1 MSVKILQLHKRASYE
16 FKHIQDKYAFSE
28 KTKCYAIADG
38 TTQSFNSEKWAELIT
53 DSFAKKPIFE
63 PKELI
68 VELLS
73 SANTFKKIKI
83 DFSDNP
89 AKASLEKEK
98 QKKGGTATF
107 VGVKIENNKLSL
119 ISCGDSNVFI
129 FRNNQLIAFPFSTS
143 VELDNN
149 KHFLNTEKLLAEEV
163 EESFFITK
171 EFEIETSDVIILATD
186 ALSRLLLNNGDSFKH
201 LLQTN
206 DFETFKTLCLKYWE
220 EKQMEEDDISAMIIR
235 DFNSKDILEILP
247 PKGFSFPKEEEIE
260 FIPSSQMTPS
270 LNQINEN
277 DMQQLL
283 FTVNRISEEL
293 NQFKKKSKFHEM
305 LLMLAVSLIA
315 INIFLLFYLRPEQ
328 PESNAKEMQNDFK
341 QELNEKENIIQQQTE
356 EIDKLNKKLKSKDT
370 TIIKKEEKVITAKP
384 QVENKAKQQP
394 IVEPKK
400 KMEVKDTSKNE
411 PSKKTPKNKD

>member
-16 FKHIQDKYAFSE
+16 YKHIQDKYAFSE
-28 KTKCYAIADG
+28 KSKCYAIADG
-38 TTQSFNSEKWAELIT
+38 TTQSFNSEKWAEIIT
-53 DSFAKKPIFE
+53 NSFAEKPIFE

-68 VELLS
+68 VELISL
-73 SANTFKKIKI
+73 ANYFKKSKI

-98 QKKGGTATF
+98 IKKGATTTF
-107 VGVKIENNKLSL
+107 VGAKVDNNQLSL

-129 FRNNQLIAFPFSTS
+129 FRNNQLIAFPFSTCA
-143 VELDNN
+143 ELDNN

-171 EFEIETSDVIILATD
+171 KFEIETSDVVILATD
-186 ALSRLLLNNGDSFKH
+186 ALSRLLLNNGDSFTQ
-201 LLQTN
+201 LLQTS
-206 DFETFKTLCLKYWE
+206 DFETFKTFCLKYWE

-235 DFNSKDILEILP
+235 NFDSNDIIEILP
-247 PKGFSFPKEEEIE
+247 PKEFSFPKEEEIE
-260 FIPSSQMTPS
+260 FIPYSQMTPS

-283 FTVNRISEEL
+283 LTVNRINEEL

-315 INIFLLFYLRPEQ
+315 INIFLLFYLRPELP
-328 PESNAKEMQNDFK
+328 PESNSKEMQTDFK
-341 QELNEKENIIQQQTE
+341 QELNEKKNIIQQQRE
-356 EIDKLNKKLKSKDT
+356 EIDKLNKKLNSKDT
-370 TIIKKEEKVITAKP
+370 TLTKKEEKVIVANP

-394 IVEPKK
+394 TVAPKK

-411 PSKKTPKNKD
+411 PTKKNP